1 MVVVIGA
8 FNPRAIDSGIVGTK
22 LAHARRTSAT
32 HAVARF
38 PHLQP
43 DEQFESPIDRL
54 HGTGLD
60 SLSAEELVALILQ
73 AGQRG
78 ETGLATARRLAR
90 DFASISRLARAEPE
104 ELTALSGLTPEQAA
118 ALASSFR
125 LARLAESESRPTRLA
140 SPADVA
146 AIAMHELKSATRER
160 VIVLVCDAG
169 NRLRRVV
176 RVSEGSVDRALFPLR
191 EILNTVLRYDGR
203 AFAVAH
209 GHPAGDPE
217 PSDADVGATR
227 ELSAAARIVGLRFL
241 GHVVVAGSAWQIVGG
256 ERRGWA

>member
-1 MVVVIGA
+1 MHASGDPTSG
-8 FNPRAIDSGIVGTK
+8 FEDLDPREP
-22 LAHARRTSAT
+22 LA
-32 HAVARF
+32 
-38 PHLQP
+38 
-43 DEQFESPIDRL
+43 
-54 HGTGLD
+54 
-60 SLSAEELVALILQ
+60 LVLQ
-73 AGQRG
+73 AGHDG
-78 ETGLATARRLAR
+78 IEPLNLANVILA
-90 DFASISRLARAEPE
+90 DQGNLAALARAHVDDLARLPGMD
-104 ELTALSGLTPEQAA
+104 AARAA
-118 ALASSFR
+118 AVVAAFQ
-125 LARLAESESRPTRLA
+125 LARLAARESAPTVLRR
-140 SPADVA
+140 PADVA
-146 AIAMHELKSATRER
+146 DIATAELGGAQRER

>member
-160 VIVLVCDAG
+160 VIVLVCDAA
-169 NRLRRVV
+169 NQVRQVV
-176 RVSEGSVDRALFPLR
+176 RISEGSVDRAFLPVR
-191 EILNTVLRYDGR
+191 EILSAVLRHDGK

-209 GHPAGDPE
+209 NHPSGDLK
-217 PSDADVGATR
+217 PSDADLKATTDLR
-227 ELSAAARIVGLRFL
+227 TAATVVGLRFL
-241 GHVVVAGSAWQIVGG
+241 EHLVVAGDKWAVITDW
-256 ERRGWA
+256 RRSL